1 MEQNDVALNSQYIP
15 ANTLSEESDERC
27 AIQSHMYLDSL
38 VGWGMQGD
46 EFSQI
51 VPSEHSMS
59 VDRDMWSFG
68 VSKFYYY

>member
-51 VPSEHSMS
+51 VPSEHSVS
-59 VDRDMWSFG
+59 VDRDMWSLG
-68 VSKFYYY
+68 VSNINY

>member
-15 ANTLSEESDERC
+15 ANTFEESDERC

-51 VPSEHSMS
+51 VPSEHSM
-59 VDRDMWSFG
+59 VPDRDMWSLG
-68 VSKFYYY
+68 VSNINY